1 MGSQQTR
8 LAAGVPYS
16 KFCCGET
23 CCGPRGF
30 RASRRSG
37 EERTT
42 LEHLLRHDGMV
53 LLYLTALFARW
64 TAEPGLPSRAGIALG
79 KKQGRVKHFPGKASD
94 VAAGV

>member
-1 MGSQQTR
+1 MGSWQTC

-23 CCGPRGF
+23 CCSLLGF
-30 RASRRSG
+30 KASRRSG
-37 EERTT
+37 EERTK

-53 LLYLTALFARW
+53 LLYLTAWFARW
-64 TAEPGLPSRAGIALG
+64 TAEPGLPSWARITLG
-79 KKQGRVKHFPGKASD
+79 KKQGRVKHFPSKAGD